1 MDKTI
6 QFVSE
11 AVRDK
16 YKVKESEAYQIVTNS
31 FFPEVLKDM
40 PDYVHHYDAEY
51 WADEIMK
58 DNELSD
64 IHENV

>member
-1 MDKTI
+1 MDKPI

-16 YKVKESEAYQIVTNS
+16 YKVKESEAYQIVANS

-40 PDYVHHYDAEY
+40 ADYVHHYDAEY

-58 DNELSD
+58 DREC
-64 IHENV
+64 EK

>member
-6 QFVSE
+6 QFVAE
-11 AVRDK
+11 EIRDK

-31 FFPEVLKDM
+31 FLPETLEEM
-40 PDYVHHYDAEY
+40 PDYVHHYDAGY

-58 DNELSD
+58 DRECK
-64 IHENV
+64 I

>member
-31 FFPEVLKDM
+31 FFPEVLL
-40 PDYVHHYDAEY
+40 V
-51 WADEIMK
+51 
-58 DNELSD
+58 
-64 IHENV
+64 

>member
-16 YKVKESEAYQIVTNS
+16 YKVKESEAYQIVANS
-31 FFPEVLKDM
+31 FFPELLSDM

-51 WADEIMK
+51 WADEIME
-58 DNELSD
+58 DRECEL
-64 IHENV
+64 